1 MTRPGRPGTIKIVG
15 GLAAVVLVGLVL
27 AAGLGRGTDLPDSG
41 LPITKQPDRPA
52 PDLTGTTLSGE
63 PFDLS
68 RHRGSVVVL
77 NVMASWC
84 TPCRDEVPVLAEGA
98 DRFAGR
104 DVRFVGVAMRDDPE
118 DTRELLARS
127 GAQSLTVLMDPDG
140 VAAVT
145 LGARGVPET
154 FVVDRSGTIRLHA
167 FGPVS
172 AAWLDQWIP
181 VVAS

>member
-1 MTRPGRPGTIKIVG
+1 MRHRRRAAIKAG
-15 GLAAVVLVGLVL
+15 LGLASVALVALVL
-27 AAGLGRGTDLPDSG
+27 AAGLRSGSDSADSG

-52 PDLTGTTLSGE
+52 PELTGTTLSGE
-63 PFDLS
+63 PFDLA

-77 NVMASWC
+77 NVLASWC
-84 TPCRDEVPVLAEGA
+84 APCRDEVPALAAGA
-98 DRFAGR
+98 RRFADR
-104 DVRFVGVAMRDDPE
+104 DVRFIGIAMRDDPA
-118 DTRELLARS
+118 DTRELLS
-127 GAQSLTVLMDPDG
+127 DTGSESLTVMMDPDG

-172 AAWLDQWIP
+172 AAWLDEWLP
-181 VVAS
+181 AVTS